1 MKKTAIN
8 IVRKVYP
15 DVVDECGRL
24 AAENGRSMTGQAV
37 WMLRHIMGLKKNIN
51 RDLPEMTSPSVKAAI
66 VASDKPPVKIK
77 AKNSVGLA
85 G

>member
-1 MKKTAIN
+1 MAKTAIN

-24 AAENGRSMTGQAV
+24 AAQNGRTMTGQAV
-37 WMLRHIMGLKKNIN
+37 WMLRHVMGLQKNIN
-51 RDLPEMTSPSVKAAI
+51 NDIPGRNPSSVKDATIASSNPSVK
-66 VASDKPPVKIK
+66 VK
-77 AKNSVGLA
+77 AKDSVGLA